1 MTVTDIDILKT
12 AIDWAKAE
20 MFSAMFFTIFGLL
33 FLIASVGFWHFGK
46 TEMAKAYVIPLLVAG
61 GLLVVIGV
69 GLIISNQMRL
79 AAFPG
84 AFGADAAAFVAAEVA
99 RAEQTITSY
108 QNVVFKAIPVIIM
121 ICAALVL
128 FLKSP
133 VWQASVIVV
142 VAMMAVI
149 MLVDTTAGVRLE
161 NYRDQLLLAETQ
173 K

>member
-1 MTVTDIDILKT
+1 VTVTDIDILKT

-20 MFSAMFFTIFGLL
+20 MFSAIFFTIFGLL

-46 TEMAKAYVIPLLVAG
+46 TAMAKAYVVAG

-84 AFGADAAAFVAAEVA
+84 TFGADAAAFVAADVA

-128 FLKSP
+128 LLKSP

-149 MLVDTTAGVRLE
+149 MLVDTNASVRLE

>member
-1 MTVTDIDILKT
+1 
-12 AIDWAKAE
+12 
-20 MFSAMFFTIFGLL
+20 
-33 FLIASVGFWHFGK
+33 
-46 TEMAKAYVIPLLVAG
+46 
-61 GLLVVIGV
+61 
-69 GLIISNQMRL
+69 MRL

-84 AFGADAAAFVAAEVA
+84 AFGADAAAFVATEVA

-149 MLVDTTAGVRLE
+149 MLVDTNASVRLE